1 MGFYTSQRFYP
12 MPSFSNKI
20 ASFNGN
26 TDVIYYQIEI
36 EDIQFEGTEL
46 IYDVQINYTKLLVTH
61 RYVNQV
67 TRDAS
72 LRV

>member
-46 IYDVQINYTKLLVTH
+46 IYDV
-61 RYVNQV
+61 
-67 TRDAS
+67 
-72 LRV
+72 

>member
-46 IYDVQINYTKLLVTH
+46 IYDVQTKLVMTL
-61 RYVNQV
+61 
-67 TRDAS
+67 RDAGFTCM
-72 LRV
+72 

>member
-36 EDIQFEGTEL
+36 KDIQFEGTEL
-46 IYDVQINYTKLLVTH
+46 IYDVLN
-61 RYVNQV
+61 N
-67 TRDAS
+67 
-72 LRV
+72 